1 MKTNI
6 QVFKNEMFG
15 EIRTLT
21 NEKGETFFVG
31 KDVAT
36 ALGYSKPENAIA
48 KHVDADDKSTTPI
61 RGTAYETRAIVI
73 NESGLYALILSSK
86 LDRAREFKHWVTSE
100 VLPQIRLTGGYIPTQ
115 GTNGRRL
122 TATEIVEKADS
133 IMQRTIERKNLPAD
147 GCLTSTDIAKT
158 MGMDATQLNH
168 FLVDKGIIRW
178 RGGRYHMTPEYANRG
193 LDKVRE
199 HHAYSLNGRRKVK
212 PYLVWTEMG
221 LDFIR
226 KLIN

>member
-1 MKTNI
+1 
-6 QVFKNEMFG
+6 
-15 EIRTLT
+15 
-21 NEKGETFFVG
+21 
-31 KDVAT
+31 
-36 ALGYSKPENAIA
+36 
-48 KHVDADDKSTTPI
+48 
-61 RGTAYETRAIVI
+61 
-73 NESGLYALILSSK
+73 
-86 LDRAREFKHWVTSE
+86 
-100 VLPQIRLTGGYIPTQ
+100 
-115 GTNGRRL
+115 
-122 TATEIVEKADS
+122 
-133 IMQRTIERKNLPAD
+133 
-147 GCLTSTDIAKT
+147 

>member
-1 MKTNI
+1 M
-6 QVFKNEMFG
+6 
-15 EIRTLT
+15 
-21 NEKGETFFVG
+21 
-31 KDVAT
+31 
-36 ALGYSKPENAIA
+36 
-48 KHVDADDKSTTPI
+48 
-61 RGTAYETRAIVI
+61 
-73 NESGLYALILSSK
+73 
-86 LDRAREFKHWVTSE
+86 DRAREFKHWVTSE

-122 TATEIVEKADS
+122 TATEIVEKAES

-226 KLIN
+226 KLTAPSDSPTRGRKRTLSTSPLKGEKKIKVR